1 LKVSRWL
8 PWIYALP
15 MIVFVVGI
23 FAYPILSL
31 FRYSVENVG
40 TSAYQP
46 TTYAGLG
53 NFRYIFSDSLFLTA
67 LGNNLKLFLCV
78 PVMVGLSVILSAVLF
93 DRPRGW
99 KVYRTLLFVPYVL
112 SIPVVGVVF
121 GYVFQYQGVLN
132 TILRSLG
139 LDLLARDWLGSPAWA
154 LPTIMFVIVWKELGF
169 GIVLCLA
176 RLMSVGEE
184 YFESARVDGA
194 RWWQILRH
202 VTIPQLAPALAFY
215 AIVELINMLSWVFAY
230 VYVMTLGGPMNSTVV
245 TEFYIYQQ
253 VFQNDVVGVGAAAG
267 VVLLGV
273 VALLIA
279 LRSWMGRSFA
289 AHGYE

>member
-1 LKVSRWL
+1 MKVSRWL